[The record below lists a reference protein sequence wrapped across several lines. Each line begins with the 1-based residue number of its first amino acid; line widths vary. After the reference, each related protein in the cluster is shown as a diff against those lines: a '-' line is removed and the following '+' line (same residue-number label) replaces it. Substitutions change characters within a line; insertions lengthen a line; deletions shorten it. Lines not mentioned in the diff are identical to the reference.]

1 MSGNIEM
8 RDDLLKCLSVLRKGG
23 LIVYPTDTIWGIG
36 CDATN
41 AQAVE
46 RVYALKRRTDSH
58 AMLSLVDSANRIS
71 QYVDDMPM
79 LAYQLIEITDRPL
92 TIVYDHAHGLAANL
106 LGENGSAGM
115 RVTSDPF
122 CRELCCQFGRP
133 IVSTSANIS
142 GQPAPATY
150 AQISDEILQGVDYV
164 STWRRDDIKH
174 HQASSVIGLSA
185 DGTIKI
191 YRF

>member
-1 MSGNIEM
+1 MSGKIEM
-8 RDDLLKCLSVLRKGG
+8 KEDLLKCLSILQRGG
-23 LIVYPTDTIWGIG
+23 LIAYPTDTIWGIG

-41 AQAVE
+41 VKAVE

-58 AMLSLVDSANRIS
+58 SMLSLVDSADRIN
-71 QYVDDMPM
+71 QYVDEMPP

-106 LGENGSAGM
+106 LGENGSAGI

-122 CRELCCQFGRP
+122 CRELCRQFGRP

-142 GQPAPATY
+142 GRPSPATY
-150 AQISDEILQGVDYV
+150 AQIDDEILQGVDYV
-164 STWRRDDIKH
+164 SIWRRDDI
-174 HQASSVIGLSA
+174 QPREPSSVIGLSA

>member
-1 MSGNIEM
+1 MSVKIEM
-8 RDDLLKCLSVLRKGG
+8 KDDLLKCLSVLRKGG

-41 AQAVE
+41 VKSVE
-46 RVYALKRRTDSH
+46 RVYALKRRTDTH
-58 AMLSLVDSANRIS
+58 AMLSLVDSAERIS
-71 QYVDDMPM
+71 QYVDEMPP

-92 TIVYDHAHGLAANL
+92 TIVYDHAHGLAANM
-106 LGENGSAGM
+106 LGENGSAGI

-122 CRELCCQFGRP
+122 CCELCRQFGRP

-142 GQPAPATY
+142 GRPAPVTY
-150 AQISDEILQGVDYV
+150 AEINDEILQGVDYV
-164 STWRRDDIKH
+164 SILRRDDIQPQKP
-174 HQASSVIGLSA
+174 SSVIGLSV